1 MSIFNPYLRMQQTR
15 SMTIPSTNM
24 SSFIISGGQVLPN
37 HLVDASTALH
47 NSDLYSVINLLSSD
61 VASANFSVP
70 TPFDKAVNHPNNLIS
85 PFNFWQS
92 VVAQMLL
99 TGNAYIAIT
108 RDSNNVPT
116 RLEMAPASQVVVTLA
131 DRSADISYSINWG
144 DERGT
149 INYPSANMLHFRLM
163 TSGSNGLQYIGV
175 SPLES
180 IASQVNIQDYANRLT
195 LSTIKNAI
203 NPSTVIK
210 VAEGALS
217 SEEKEATRKA
227 FENANTGDNAG
238 RPMVLDQL
246 YDVQNLAINADV
258 AKFLTAGNWSKT
270 EIAKA
275 FGVPD
280 SYLNGTG
287 DQQSSLD
294 QTKSLYANTLR
305 RYVKPI
311 ESEMSAKFG
320 VQVNID
326 EAQATDAD
334 NSLLI
339 DQVSKLLS
347 GTNPAITLEQAQSML
362 AKRGVING

>member
-1 MSIFNPYLRMQQTR
+1 MSIWNPYERMQKR
-15 SMTIPSTNM
+15 SMTIPSTNL
-24 SSFIISGGQVLPN
+24 SSYIISGGQVLPN
-37 HLVDASTALH
+37 HLVDASTALN
-47 NSDLYSVINLLSSD
+47 NSDLYAVTNLLSSD
-61 VASANFSVP
+61 IASASFEVAA
-70 TPFDKAVNHPNNLIS
+70 PFDKAINNPNNLIS

-92 VVAQMLL
+92 AVVQMLL

-108 RDSNNVPT
+108 RDNNNVPV
-116 RLEMAPASQVVVTLA
+116 RLEMAPAAQVVVTLA
-131 DRSADISYSINWG
+131 DSSADISYAVNWG

-163 TSGSNGLQYIGV
+163 ASGSNGQQYIGI

-180 IASQVNIQDYANRLT
+180 IASQVNIQDYANKLT

-217 SEEKEATRKA
+217 PEEKEATRKA

-258 AKFLTAGNWSKT
+258 SKFLTSNDWSKT
-270 EIAKA
+270 QIGKV

-280 SYLNGTG
+280 SYLNGQG

-294 QTKSLYANTLR
+294 MTKSLYSNTLR

-311 ESEMSAKFG
+311 ESEMTAKFG
-320 VQVNID
+320 IPVNID
-326 EAQATDAD
+326 ESQAVDAD
-334 NSLLI
+334 NDLLI
-339 DQVSKLLS
+339 SQIQKLLS
-347 GTNPAITLEQAQSML
+347 GTTPAITPIQAQQML
-362 AKRGVING
+362 AKRGVI

>member
-1 MSIFNPYLRMQQTR
+1 MSIWNPYAKMQKR

-24 SSFIISGGQVLPN
+24 NSFIIQGNQVLPN
-37 HLVDASTALH
+37 NLVDASTALK
-47 NSDLYSVINLLSSD
+47 NSDLYAVVNLLSSD
-61 VASANFSVP
+61 IASANFDVP
-70 TPFDKAVNHPNNLIS
+70 APFSTVVDKPNNLIS

-92 VVAQMLL
+92 AVVQMLL

-116 RLEMAPASQVVVTLA
+116 RLEMAPAAQVVVTLA
-131 DRSADISYSINWG
+131 DSSADISYAVNWG

-149 INYPSANMLHFRLM
+149 LNYSSANMLHFRLM
-163 TSGSNGLQYIGV
+163 ASGSNGQQYIGI

-180 IASQVNIQDYANRLT
+180 IASQVNIQDYANKLT

-217 SEEKEATRKA
+217 PEEKEATRKA

-258 AKFLTAGNWSKT
+258 SKFLTSNDWSKT
-270 EIAKA
+270 QIGKV

-280 SYLNGTG
+280 SYLNGKG
-287 DQQSSLD
+287 DQQSSID
-294 QTKSLYANTLR
+294 MTKSLYANTLR
-305 RYVKPI
+305 RYVKPL

-320 VQVNID
+320 VPVNID
-326 EAQATDAD
+326 ESQAVDAD
-334 NSLLI
+334 NDLLI
-339 DQVSKLLS
+339 SQIQKLLS
-347 GTNPAITLEQAQSML
+347 GTTPAITGNQAQQML
-362 AKRGVING
+362 AKRGVI

>member
-1 MSIFNPYLRMQQTR
+1 MSIWNPYERMQKR

-24 SSFIISGGQVLPN
+24 SSFIIQGNQVLPN
-37 HLVDASTALH
+37 NLVDASTALH
-47 NSDLYSVINLLSSD
+47 NSDLYSVVNLLSSD
-61 VASANFSVP
+61 IASAEFDVP
-70 TPFDKAVNHPNNLIS
+70 APFGKVIKNPNNLIS

-92 VVAQMLL
+92 AVVQMLL
-99 TGNAYIAIT
+99 DGNAYIAIT
-108 RDSNNVPT
+108 RDSNNIPT
-116 RLEMAPASQVVVTLA
+116 HLEMAPAPQVVVTLA
-131 DRSADISYSINWG
+131 DKSEDISYSVNWG

-149 INYPSANMLHFRLM
+149 INYQSENMLHFRLM
-163 TSGSNGLQYIGV
+163 ASGTQGQQYIGI

-180 IASQVNIQDYANRLT
+180 ISSQVNIQDYANKLT

-217 SEEKEATRKA
+217 PEEKEQTRKA

-238 RPMVLDQL
+238 RPLVLDQL

-258 AKFLTAGNWSKT
+258 SKFLSSNDWSKT
-270 EIAKA
+270 QIGKV

-280 SYLNGTG
+280 SYLNGQG

-294 QTKSLYANTLR
+294 MTKSLYSNTLR

-311 ESEMSAKFG
+311 ESEMGAKFG
-320 VQVNID
+320 IPVNID
-326 EAQATDAD
+326 ESSAVDANND
-334 NSLLI
+334 LLI
-339 DQVSKLLS
+339 GQIQKLLS
-347 GTNPAITLEQAQSML
+347 GTTPAITPLQAQQIL
-362 AKRGVING
+362 AKRGVI

>member
-1 MSIFNPYLRMQQTR
+1 MIWNPYERMQKR

-24 SSFIISGGQVLPN
+24 SSFIIQNGKILPN
-37 HLVDASTALH
+37 NLVDASTALH
-47 NSDLYSVINLLSSD
+47 NSDLYAVVNLLSSD
-61 VASANFSVP
+61 IASAEFDVP
-70 TPFDKAVNHPNNLIS
+70 VPFDKVINNPNNLIS

-92 VVAQMLL
+92 AVVQMLL

-116 RLEMAPASQVVVTLA
+116 HLEMAPAQQVVVTLA
-131 DRSADISYSINWG
+131 DSSADISYAVNWG

-149 INYPSANMLHFRLM
+149 INYPSENMLHFRLLA
-163 TSGSNGLQYIGV
+163 SGANGQQYIGI

-180 IASQVNIQDYANRLT
+180 IASQVNIQDYANKLT

-210 VAEGALS
+210 VSEGALS
-217 SEEKEATRKA
+217 PEEKEATRKA

-258 AKFLTAGNWSKT
+258 SKFLSSNDWSKT
-270 EIAKA
+270 QIGKV

-280 SYLNGTG
+280 SYLNGQG

-294 QTKSLYANTLR
+294 MKALCKANR
-305 RYVKPI
+305 
-311 ESEMSAKFG
+311 
-320 VQVNID
+320 
-326 EAQATDAD
+326 
-334 NSLLI
+334 
-339 DQVSKLLS
+339 
-347 GTNPAITLEQAQSML
+347 
-362 AKRGVING
+362 KRNGCQIWRPREY